1 MSDADLGRFEITSEE
16 FQWACAEFT
25 RHYAPLSQKLHQHS
39 IPGIITNIDLI
50 TEFSILETGIK
61 LGLLIAECRAEQ
73 KRLEQLKPFWFV

>member
-25 RHYAPLSQKLHQHS
+25 RHYAPLSQKLLLH
-39 IPGIITNIDLI
+39 GVLT

>member
-16 FQWACAEFT
+16 FQWACDEFT
-25 RHYAPLSQKLHQHS
+25 RHYAPLSQKLRHWIGYS
-39 IPGIITNIDLI
+39 S